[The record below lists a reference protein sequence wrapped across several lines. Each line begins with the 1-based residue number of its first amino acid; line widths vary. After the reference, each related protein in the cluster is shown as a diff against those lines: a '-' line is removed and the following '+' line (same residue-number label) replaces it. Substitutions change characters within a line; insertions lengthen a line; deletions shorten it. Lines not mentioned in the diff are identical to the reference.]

1 MARRRSSRSRR
12 SVKLLGFER
21 VVFALGVALYL
32 LGLFGAFRMLTM
44 PPTIVTAL
52 LAAGGGCLLFIL
64 FTLIF

>member
-1 MARRRSSRSRR
+1 
-12 SVKLLGFER
+12 VKLLGFER